1 VTDPSDSVSS
11 DGASSD
17 GEPADGDHSA
27 EDVPGGGGVAD
38 GGSFTPILERAR
50 HGDSA
55 ARSRLFEVLYAE
67 LRVRAADQV
76 RRMGTGAEIQATEL
90 VNEAYLKLL
99 RADRVRF
106 EDRAH
111 FLAVASR
118 SMRQVLVD
126 HVRSRRRIKR
136 GGEAEREPLDAVVA
150 TFEERSGNLVELDAA
165 LEELAR
171 RDEVGARAV
180 DLRFFAGLSSKD
192 TAALLGLSERSF
204 DRKWQLV
211 KSWLASRLRG

>member
-1 VTDPSDSVSS
+1 MPDPSDSE
-11 DGASSD
+11 A
-17 GEPADGDHSA
+17 
-27 EDVPGGGGVAD
+27 
-38 GGSFTPILERAR
+38 FTPILQRAR
-50 HGDSA
+50 DGDEA

-67 LRVRAADQV
+67 LRARAADQV
-76 RRMGTGAEIQATEL
+76 RRMGTGGQLQATEL

-99 RADRVRF
+99 RTDRVHF

-126 HVRSRRRIKR
+126 HVRARRRLKR
-136 GGEAEREPLDAVVA
+136 GGAAKREPLDEVVA
-150 TFEERSGNLVELDAA
+150 TFEERAGDLVDLDAA
-165 LEELAR
+165 LEDLAR
-171 RDEVGARAV
+171 RDKVGARAV

-192 TAALLGLSERSF
+192 TASLLGLSERSF